1 MTMLVL
7 RGLYKS
13 GIIVDQW
20 HKFDDTPTND
30 YKNELYRDF
39 VSMLLDDLYRDF
51 VSTLLDDHIEEND
64 VLLRVEWI
72 HGDIEKA
79 V

>member
-1 MTMLVL
+1 MLVL

-20 HKFDDTPTND
+20 HKFNDTYTDD

-39 VSMLLDDLYRDF
+39 VSMLLDDP
-51 VSTLLDDHIEEND
+51 IEEND

-72 HGDIEKA
+72 QGYVEKA

>member
-1 MTMLVL
+1 MLVL
-7 RGLYKS
+7 RGLYKR

-20 HKFDDTPTND
+20 HEFDDTYTDD

-39 VSMLLDDLYRDF
+39 VSMLLDDP
-51 VSTLLDDHIEEND
+51 IEEND

-72 HGDIEKA
+72 QGHIEKA
-79 V
+79 VKSC